1 MITFDLWER
10 RMFYVPK
17 RLREIEKVASDMGVP
32 LWQALGAR
40 RAFLAQELAIYAT
53 AEVDMW
59 TRAIICWPMERAIL
73 EELEQLRKDLH
84 FRNHPI
90 KGNEITPELIFR
102 ARPFL
107 PASVCEWSA
116 ASCRKYKISNAQ
128 TMLLFLRRPER
139 YARHRSPSVPP

>member
-10 RMFYVPK
+10 RMFYAPK
-17 RLREIEKVASDMGVP
+17 RLRDIEKVASDMGVS

-40 RAFLAQELAIYAT
+40 RAFLKREMAIYAT

-59 TRAIICWPMERAIL
+59 TRAIICWPMERVIL

-102 ARPFL
+102 ATQYPITELIEFDVRGMALCFNHEEKTGSL
-107 PASVCEWSA
+107 HLNKKQNI
-116 ASCRKYKISNAQ
+116 CR
-128 TMLLFLRRPER
+128 
-139 YARHRSPSVPP
+139 